1 MNTNLS
7 ETLQRMGYSPTVC
20 ARLVQGVTE
29 APESQIEIQRLS
41 EQMSGSGVATPPGEF
56 ERTLLSCAAAETGS
70 RIEKLP
76 VYEPVKSLIRA
87 EFQHYT
93 DLRKLESE
101 RLKIGTYGFAVACK
115 TISLS
120 RFPSGPMDWEISG
133 FPRSWLLKVGV
144 RRLPRV
150 LGCLA
155 FRVGGFAPLFFIHV
169 ARRPKNRALVI
180 EKEVLRCYY
189 RIVRSLELQPWIKG
203 ILAHSWF
210 HDPAAVHRYPHL
222 EWINRPYL
230 ETKGL
235 IVTDGM
241 APPDSGFM
249 EHNSERKEQFARGEL
264 RLRMGIAV
272 WPRDSALEWANKHP
286 EMAE

>member
-1 MNTNLS
+1 MNTNLGD
-7 ETLQRMGYSPTVC
+7 TLQRMGYSPTVC
-20 ARLVQGVTE
+20 AQLVQGVTE
-29 APESQIEIQRLS
+29 APESQATVERLRNQIS
-41 EQMSGSGVATPPGEF
+41 ASGVATPPGEF
-56 ERTLLSCAAAETGS
+56 ERALLSCAAVETDP
-70 RIEKLP
+70 RIDSLP

-93 DLRKLESE
+93 NPPKLDSE
-101 RLKIGTYGFAVACK
+101 ALKVGTYGFVVACK

-133 FPRSWLLKVGV
+133 FPRSWLLKVGL
-144 RRLPRV
+144 RRLPRL
-150 LGCLA
+150 LGCLIW
-155 FRVGGFAPLFFIHV
+155 RVGGFAPLFFIHV
-169 ARRPKNRALVI
+169 ARRPKNRALII

-189 RIVRSLELQPWIKG
+189 RIARSLELQPWIKG

-210 HDPAAVHRYPHL
+210 HDPAAVQRYPHL

-230 ETKGL
+230 ESKGL
-235 IVTDGM
+235 IVTDGI

-249 EHNSERKEQFARGEL
+249 EHNAARKEQFARGEL

-272 WPRDSALEWANKHP
+272 WPRDAALEWAYKHP
-286 EMAE
+286 EMAS